1 MRAREFL
8 KEETTLPPEQADPM
22 NHVFVL
28 PGVSSSDP
36 YQIYRLGVA
45 IARARSDA
53 RTDGITSKL
62 PAWSAQAAFGE
73 DAVIAG
79 FNANVAPA
87 IDHALKMAYK
97 AVGSH
102 HEDLNHGDLRSQEHP
117 AVNTT
122 SPVTAFRGY
131 PR

>member
-1 MRAREFL
+1 MRAREFITEQE
-8 KEETTLPPEQADPM
+8 KLPPELADPM

-28 PGVSSSDP
+28 PGVQSSDP

-45 IARARSDA
+45 MARARSDA
-53 RTDGITSKL
+53 GTDGITDKL

-79 FNANVAPA
+79 FDDGVETVIDQALSMAGLPA
-87 IDHALKMAYK
+87 KKIQISSPNSIEPAS
-97 AVGSH
+97 V
-102 HEDLNHGDLRSQEHP
+102 NH
-117 AVNTT
+117 V
-122 SPVTAFRGY
+122 SPVKGFAGY

>member
-8 KEETTLPPEQADPM
+8 SEEAALPPEQADPM

-28 PGVSSSDP
+28 PGVSGSDP

-45 IARARSDA
+45 MARARSDA
-53 RTDGITSKL
+53 GTDGITDKS
-62 PAWSAQAAFGE
+62 PAWSPDTVFGE

-79 FNANVAPA
+79 FNDSVGPIIDQALQMAGLPGKKIQISAPNS
-87 IDHALKMAYK
+87 LEPNF
-97 AVGSH
+97 VC
-102 HEDLNHGDLRSQEHP
+102 
-117 AVNTT
+117 TT
-122 SPVTAFRGY
+122 SPVKAFAGY

>member
-1 MRAREFL
+1 MRAREFIT
-8 KEETTLPPEQADPM
+8 EDTTLPPEQADPM

-28 PGVSSSDP
+28 PGVNSSDP

-53 RTDGITSKL
+53 GTNDPI
-62 PAWSAQAAFGE
+62 PNMPEWSAQAAFGE

-79 FNANVAPA
+79 FNAGVEPA
-87 IDHALKMAYK
+87 IDYALKMAGLPVK
-97 AVGSH
+97 KVQISSPNSL
-102 HEDLNHGDLRSQEHP
+102 EP
-117 AVNTT
+117 ALVNRT
-122 SPVTAFRGY
+122 SPVTAFAGY

>member
-8 KEETTLPPEQADPM
+8 REETTLPPEQADPM

-28 PGVSSSDP
+28 PGVQSSDP

-45 IARARSDA
+45 MARARSDA
-53 RTDGITSKL
+53 GTDGITDNI
-62 PAWSAQAAFGE
+62 PAWSAKAAFGE

-79 FNANVAPA
+79 FNDSVEPV
-87 IDHALKMAYK
+87 IDQALKMAGLPAK
-97 AVGSH
+97 KIQISTPNSLEPALV
-102 HEDLNHGDLRSQEHP
+102 NH
-117 AVNTT
+117 T
-122 SPVTAFRGY
+122 SPVTAFKGY